1 MTPTRLGLPFG
12 YGSEREAQGKGGVI
26 NVGAGSTNLSVR
38 QGVAPLPGER
48 SLFRCREGPQPLPQA
63 SASGW
68 LRARH
73 SRSWKKNTTVL
84 MAGSIIA
91 ITPPVSSSPLSR

>member
-12 YGSEREAQGKGGVI
+12 YGSERGEQGKGEVI
-26 NVGAGSTNLSVR
+26 NVGAGSTNWSVR
-38 QGVAPLPGER
+38 QGGPLAGGEK
-48 SLFRCREGPQPLPQA
+48 LVQGEGPQPLPQA
-63 SASGW
+63 SARGW
-68 LRARH
+68 RARH

>member
-12 YGSEREAQGKGGVI
+12 YGSERGAQGKDGVI
-26 NVGAGSTNLSVR
+26 NVGAGSTNWSVR
-38 QGVAPLPGER
+38 QGGVSLPGER
-48 SLFRCREGPQPLPQA
+48 SWSKRGEGPQPLPQA
-63 SASGW
+63 SASDW
-68 LRARH
+68 RLRH